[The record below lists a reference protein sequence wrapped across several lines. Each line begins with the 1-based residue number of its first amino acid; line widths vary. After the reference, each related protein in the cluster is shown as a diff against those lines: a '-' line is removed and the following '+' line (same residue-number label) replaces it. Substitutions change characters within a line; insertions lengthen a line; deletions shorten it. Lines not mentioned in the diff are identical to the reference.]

1 MTLDNAAR
9 ARRAAAALRA
19 YATASRTAF
28 RINEERITDL
38 IIDLLHL
45 AHASGATGKAVDQ
58 IVRLAHIQFLSERSP
73 PLLSNPSAPLQYNP
87 LRHESRLQ

>member
-1 MTLDNAAR
+1 MPR

-58 IVRLAHIQFLSERSP
+58 IVRLANIQFLSERSLP